1 MNFIEASKAY
11 FVKWNDFKSRSS
23 RSEYWWAT
31 LFVSIASYPAGF
43 IIGFVIS
50 ITLIGAGF
58 PEDTMYTVIAIAILP
73 LQLFIYFASACLVIR
88 RLHDLNKSGWN
99 YLWCMTII
107 GIIPVVYW
115 WASEGSKESNQYGE
129 PITLDA

>member
-88 RLHDLNKSGWN
+88 RLHDLNMSGWWW
-99 YLWCMTII
+99 LLIFTII
-107 GIIPVVYW
+107 GIIPVIYW
-115 WASEGSKESNQYGE
+115 LCKAGDDGDNNYGSNPLKN
-129 PITLDA
+129 

>member
-1 MNFIEASKAY
+1 MGFQESIKKCMGQYATFEGRA
-11 FVKWNDFKSRSS
+11 S
-23 RSEYWWAT
+23 RSEFWWFY
-31 LFVSIASYPAGF
+31 LFAV
-43 IIGFVIS
+43 
-50 ITLIGAGF
+50 LIQWFAQIVFTVTSG
-58 PEDTMYTVIAIAILP
+58 PELGAILAGIVNLIFIVP
-73 LQLFIYFASACLVIR
+73 LLAASAR